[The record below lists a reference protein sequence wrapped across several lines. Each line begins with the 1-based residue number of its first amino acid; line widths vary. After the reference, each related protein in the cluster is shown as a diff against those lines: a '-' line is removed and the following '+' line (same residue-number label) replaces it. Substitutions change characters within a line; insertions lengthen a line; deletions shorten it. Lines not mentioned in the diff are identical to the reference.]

1 MYGHVPFKEPTRMI
15 PSLQHD
21 VIFSLKQAT
30 DRANHIVNNCQG
42 AATLEGL
49 TGIVDAD
56 CFWEITV

>member
-1 MYGHVPFKEPTRMI
+1 MTF
-15 PSLQHD
+15 
-21 VIFSLKQAT
+21 IFSLKQAT

-56 CFWEITV
+56 CFWDITV